1 MNLKESYI
9 LLMALICCLY
19 EEKNCSRFFEAW
31 MPLDYTMDLS
41 RSIFNWGDIISK
53 QLSTGIEEAKNPKA
67 GEIPTFYMAYYLLD
81 AICATNVFLGLSISF
96 HVFELLVHVYF
107 NILWENKYKWS
118 ITIINDGF
126 ISQVYSHI
134 FKRYFPRLSE
144 TTRKVISNIGH
155 WYLKEIRTYIRIF
168 KPSVHHTYY

>member
-1 MNLKESYI
+1 
-9 LLMALICCLY
+9 
-19 EEKNCSRFFEAW
+19 

-81 AICATNVFLGLSISF
+81 AICTTNVFLGLSLSF

-107 NILWENKYKWS
+107 NILWENKYK
-118 ITIINDGF
+118 
-126 ISQVYSHI
+126 
-134 FKRYFPRLSE
+134 
-144 TTRKVISNIGH
+144 
-155 WYLKEIRTYIRIF
+155 
-168 KPSVHHTYY
+168 